1 MQFAAV
7 GVLSRLAE
15 FIMGAFDILF
25 DFMLLRFRVH
35 GVAFH
40 FESFQAT
47 HARIY
52 FFHCKHGAST
62 PNSRGMLQVLV
73 NSETVNMD
81 SSFRVGDLPGLG
93 QLAKQMQQPCRHQF
107 RESSL

>member
-1 MQFAAV
+1 VELREIELFCSMQFAAV

-73 NSETVNMD
+73 NSVHGEVN
-81 SSFRVGDLPGLG
+81 SP
-93 QLAKQMQQPCRHQF
+93 AKAGKSNGWEP
-107 RESSL
+107 